1 MMKRIIVYILS
12 VTLVSCVSV
21 GRRPSIAKSS
31 ESGTGTVVT
40 GKPARPTPIAVGS
53 SSIEYSGFK
62 VSYNASRKIPNWVLY
77 ELTASETE
85 GPYSRKGKDFQPD
98 PGLSLPQAND
108 GDYRRSG
115 WSRGHMAPAA
125 DFKWSDR
132 AMTETF
138 YYTNICP
145 QNSTLNQKYWNTLE
159 KKVRKCAMEF
169 GKVWVV
175 TGPVV
180 GGNVYGTIGAGKVV
194 VPDALFK
201 AMLAQVGGRWVS
213 LGFIMSNNADVQTMK
228 SSAVTV
234 NEIERQTGQDLF
246 DFLPDEI
253 EEQVESQLDYKF
265 WKIY

>member
-1 MMKRIIVYILS
+1 MKRIIVYILS

-31 ESGTGTVVT
+31 ESGTETVVT

-53 SSIEYSGFK
+53 SSIEYSCFK
-62 VSYNASRKIPNWVLY
+62 VSYNAAGKIPNWVLY

-85 GPYSRKGKDFQPD
+85 GPYSRKGKDFQAD

-234 NEIERQTGQDLF
+234 NEIELQTGQDLF
-246 DFLPDEI
+246 DFLPDDI

>member
-1 MMKRIIVYILS
+1 MKRIIVYILS

-31 ESGTGTVVT
+31 ERGTGTVVA

-53 SSIEYSGFK
+53 SVIEYSGFK
-62 VSYNASRKIPNWVLY
+62 VSYNASGKIPNWVLY

-85 GPYSRKGKDFQPD
+85 GPYSRKGKDFQAD

-145 QNSTLNQKYWNTLE
+145 QNSTLNQKYWNT
-159 KKVRKCAMEF
+159 
-169 GKVWVV
+169 
-175 TGPVV
+175 P
-180 GGNVYGTIGAGKVV
+180 
-194 VPDALFK
+194 
-201 AMLAQVGGRWVS
+201 
-213 LGFIMSNNADVQTMK
+213 IM
-228 SSAVTV
+228 
-234 NEIERQTGQDLF
+234 
-246 DFLPDEI
+246 
-253 EEQVESQLDYKF
+253 
-265 WKIY
+265 